1 MKKLVLGCVFFSL
14 ACPSIS
20 HAGLIERLTHE
31 PGFEKIVV
39 HTFWAVNN
47 ERIEQRFT
55 RQNVIDVLG
64 LAGQDITDYDQL
76 ANAAPNGTTQADRI
90 KQARFNN
97 SVHSIFL
104 LAEIR
109 APGYDTPANVLS
121 KIVNLVQAMGQ

>member
-1 MKKLVLGCVFFSL
+1 MIARVVLLVSL
-14 ACPSIS
+14 LAVPSIS
-20 HAGLIERLTHE
+20 HAGLIERIMGE
-31 PGFEKIVV
+31 PGYEKISV
-39 HTFWAVNN
+39 HAFWAINN
-47 ERIEQRFT
+47 ERIEGRAT
-55 RQNVIDVLG
+55 RQNAIDYLG

-76 ANAAPNGTTQADRI
+76 ANAAPKGTTTADRI

>member
-1 MKKLVLGCVFFSL
+1 MALWRICFIIIVLAV
-14 ACPSIS
+14 PSIS
-20 HAGLIERLTHE
+20 HAGLIERLMGE
-31 PGFEKIVV
+31 PGYEKISV
-39 HTFWAVNN
+39 HTFWSANN
-47 ERIEQRFT
+47 ERIEERFT

-64 LAGQDITDYDQL
+64 LVGQDITDYDQL

-104 LAEIR
+104 LAEVR

-121 KIVNLVQAMGQ
+121 KIVDLVQAMGQ